1 MPSYMPNLFG
11 RSPIRPLQE
20 HMSKVYACVSQL
32 SELID
37 AVVANDQDKVA
48 TVRKDIAAL
57 ENEADE
63 LKWQLRHHLPTGLF
77 MPVDRRDLLEVL
89 TMQDK
94 IANQAKDIAGLV
106 VGRRMTLPASM
117 QDLFKKFGER
127 SIDAVA
133 QAVKVINELDELVE
147 TGFRGVEVERVE
159 TMIGKL
165 NDIESETD
173 KLQVQLRDILFGLED
188 DLRPTDVMFTYRL
201 IEGVG
206 KVADLAQRVGSRLQL
221 LLAR

>member
-1 MPSYMPNLFG
+1 MPSYLTNLFG
-11 RSPIRPLQE
+11 RSPITPLQQ
-20 HMSKVYACVSQL
+20 HMAKVHACVSKL
-32 SELID
+32 EPFFK
-37 AVVANDQDKVA
+37 AVVNNDQQAVA
-48 TVRKDIAAL
+48 DIRKEIADL

-89 TMQDK
+89 MMQDK

-106 VGRRMTLPASM
+106 LGRKMTIPESM
-117 QDLFKKFGER
+117 QELFVEYGCR
-127 SIDAVA
+127 SIAA
-133 QAVKVINELDELVE
+133 SEQALKVIQELDELVE
-147 TGFRGVEVERVE
+147 TGFRGVEVEKVQA
-159 TMIGKL
+159 MIEDL
-165 NDIESETD
+165 NDIEGETD
-173 KLQVQLRDILFGLED
+173 KLQVRLRDILFGLED
-188 DLRPTDVMFTYRL
+188 ELRPTDVMFTYRL

>member
-1 MPSYMPNLFG
+1 MPSYLTNLFG

-20 HMSKVYACVSQL
+20 HMAKVHACVTQL
-32 SELID
+32 EALFQ
-37 AVVANDQDKVA
+37 AVVANDQEAVSASRAVIA
-48 TVRKDIAAL
+48 TL

-89 TMQDK
+89 MMQDK

-106 VGRRMTLPASM
+106 LGRRMTVPKPM
-117 QDLFKKFGER
+117 HKLFIEFGKR
-127 SIDAVA
+127 SIAASA
-133 QAVKVINELDELVE
+133 QALKVIQELDELVE
-147 TGFRGVEVERVE
+147 TGFRGIEVERVQK
-159 TMIGKL
+159 MIEDL

-173 KLQVQLRDILFGLED
+173 AIQVKLRDILFGMED

-201 IEGVG
+201 IEGIG

>member
-1 MPSYMPNLFG
+1 MPSYLTNLFG
-11 RSPIRPLQE
+11 RSPITPLQE
-20 HMSKVYACVSQL
+20 HMAKVHACVTQL
-32 SELID
+32 EPLFQ
-37 AVVANDQDKVA
+37 AVVANDQAGVA
-48 TVRKDIAAL
+48 DARKKIADL
-57 ENEADE
+57 ENEADD

-89 TMQDK
+89 MMQDK

-106 VGRRMTLPASM
+106 LGRHMTLPAKM
-117 QDLFKKFGER
+117 HELFLEYGNR
-127 SIDAVA
+127 SIAASA
-133 QAVKVINELDELVE
+133 QALKVIQELDELVE
-147 TGFRGVEVERVE
+147 TGFRGVEVVRVQD
-159 TMIGKL
+159 MIEVL
-165 NDIESETD
+165 NGIEGETD
-173 KLQVQLRDILFGLED
+173 KLQVKLRDILFEMED

>member
-1 MPSYMPNLFG
+1 MPSYLTNLFG
-11 RSPIRPLQE
+11 RSPITPLQE
-20 HMSKVYACVSQL
+20 HMAKVHACVTQL
-32 SELID
+32 EPLFQ
-37 AVVANDQDKVA
+37 AVVANDQAGVA
-48 TVRKDIAAL
+48 DARKKIADL
-57 ENEADE
+57 ENEADD

-89 TMQDK
+89 MMQDK

-106 VGRRMTLPASM
+106 LGRHMTLPAKM
-117 QDLFKKFGER
+117 HELFLEYGRR
-127 SIDAVA
+127 SIAASA
-133 QAVKVINELDELVE
+133 QALKVIQELDELVE
-147 TGFRGVEVERVE
+147 TGFRGVEVVRVQD
-159 TMIGKL
+159 MIEVL
-165 NDIESETD
+165 NGIESETD
-173 KLQVQLRDILFGLED
+173 KLQVQLRDILFEMED

>member
-1 MPSYMPNLFG
+1 MPSYLTNLFG
-11 RSPIRPLQE
+11 RSPITPLQQ
-20 HMSKVYACVSQL
+20 HMAKVHACVSQL
-32 SELID
+32 EPFFK
-37 AVVANDQDKVA
+37 AVVENDQQSVA
-48 TVRKDIAAL
+48 KIRKQIADL

-106 VGRRMTLPASM
+106 LGRRMTIPESM
-117 QDLFKKFGER
+117 QALFLTYGNR
-127 SIDAVA
+127 SIAASA
-133 QAVKVINELDELVE
+133 QALSVIQELDELVE
-147 TGFRGVEVERVE
+147 TGFRGVEVDKVQK
-159 TMIGKL
+159 MIEEL
-165 NDIESETD
+165 NSIEGDTD
-173 KLQVQLRDILFGLED
+173 KLQIQLRDILFGLED

>member
-1 MPSYMPNLFG
+1 MTSYLTNLFG

-20 HMSKVYACVSQL
+20 HMSKVHACVSKLQL
-32 SELID
+32 LFQALVD
-37 AVVANDQDKVA
+37 NDQDAVSKVRNEIA
-48 TVRKDIAAL
+48 TL

-63 LKWQLRHHLPTGLF
+63 LKWELRHHLPTGLF

-89 TMQDK
+89 MMQDK
-94 IANQAKDIAGLV
+94 IANQAKDVAGLV
-106 VGRRMTLPASM
+106 LGRHMTLPESM
-117 QDLFKKFGER
+117 RTLFVEFGNR
-127 SIDAVA
+127 SIAATA
-133 QAVKVINELDELVE
+133 QALKIINELDELVE
-147 TGFRGVEVERVE
+147 TGFRGIEVDRVE
-159 TMIGKL
+159 DMIGDL
-165 NDIESETD
+165 NSIESETD

-188 DLRPTDVMFTYRL
+188 DLRPTDVIFTYQL